1 VHGLVLSY
9 ALADAPG
16 ELIVH
21 AGKNWRKV
29 VT

>member
-1 VHGLVLSY
+1 VHDLV
-9 ALADAPG
+9 LADAPA

-21 AGKNWRKV
+21 AGKNWRKI